1 MIVTNTSLFP
11 AVETPSIDV
20 SEARWAADE
29 LARLMRRLGPDSPV
43 TLVLR
48 QARREVV
55 SLASSPS
62 ATVVGPFRAAA

>member
-11 AVETPSIDV
+11 PAETPSIDV

-29 LARLMRRLGPDSPV
+29 LAKLMRRLGPDSPV

-48 QARREVV
+48 QARREVS
-55 SLASSPS
+55 SLAASPR
-62 ATVVGPFRAAA
+62 ATVRGPFRAAA